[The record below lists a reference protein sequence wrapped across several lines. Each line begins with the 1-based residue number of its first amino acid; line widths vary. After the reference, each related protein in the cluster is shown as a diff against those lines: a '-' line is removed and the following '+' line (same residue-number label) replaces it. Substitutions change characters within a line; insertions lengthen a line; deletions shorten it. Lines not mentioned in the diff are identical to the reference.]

1 MSDIELVI
9 RISEKTIN
17 EIKNNAMFDVCISSD
32 IRWDVTSAI
41 ENSIPLPKGHGRL
54 IDADALVYKQTHH
67 GNYYTPFEL
76 IDENDLNR
84 AQTIIEADREV

>member
-9 RISEKTIN
+9 KISEETIN

-41 ENSIPLPKGHGRL
+41 ENSIPLPKGHGIEL
-54 IDADALVYKQTHH
+54 TKDGEIIDKS
-67 GNYYTPFEL
+67 
-76 IDENDLNR
+76 
-84 AQTIIEADREV
+84 